1 MAEQQQALNVT
12 IRQVHDIPCFEP
24 EFDVDEVSNYDT
36 HTPADRT

>member
-1 MAEQQQALNVT
+1 MVEQQQPLQVT
-12 IRQVHDIPCFEP
+12 IEKVFDIPCFEP